1 GPPCTN
7 DGPPPDESIG
17 RDSIPTQASAMNT
30 AGFQRHPSRRRRILT
45 AAAVLAAGALALAGC
60 AGRGGGGGDTGGD
73 GGGGDELEKITVVS
87 FLPLES
93 FTFTPEMY
101 AYAGGFFEKHGLD
114 VELQP
119 VKGTA
124 AAIQSVLGGA
134 ALITRASTV
143 DTFPA
148 LEKGQP

>member
-1 GPPCTN
+1 
-7 DGPPPDESIG
+7 
-17 RDSIPTQASAMNT
+17 IPTLESEMKST
-30 AGFQRHPSRRRRILT
+30 AAHQRHPSRTRRLI
-45 AAAVLAAGALALAGC
+45 AAAAALAAGALVLAGC
-60 AGRGGGGGDTGGD
+60 AGGSGDTGGD
-73 GGGGDELEKITVVS
+73 AGGTTEELSKITVVS

-101 AYAGGFFEKHGLD
+101 AYAGGYFEKHGLD

-143 DTFPA
+143 DTF
-148 LEKGQP
+148 